1 MECKRGH
8 SRIEQHV
15 PAGACR
21 GIARPNGFE
30 IGDEPGLQA
39 SNSFPGANNLSRD
52 CRKFQPSRAA
62 VSLRDLADRNRVEA
76 SRELKQ
82 GEVGIFP
89 DIFAHPDALLIFMA
103 VGFAAQLVDGAL
115 GMAYG
120 QISSTLLISMGVQ
133 PKLASAGVPAAET
146 FSTTVSAASHV
157 AHRNVDWW
165 LFFQIVVPGVIGG
178 VLGAYVLTEVPA
190 GTAKPIVLAYL
201 TALGLFLF
209 YRGVMH
215 RHTERRPKVIS
226 PLGLVGGFLD
236 AAGGGGWGAIV
247 TSNLLVQGSNPR
259 KTIGTVNTA
268 EFFLTITISATF
280 IAALGWRAFTVYTLG
295 LLIGGV
301 AAAPFGAWIAKRVNP
316 DTLLTFVGALLT
328 LVST

>member
-1 MECKRGH
+1 MET
-8 SRIEQHV
+8 SI
-15 PAGACR
+15 
-21 GIARPNGFE
+21 F
-30 IGDEPGLQA
+30 
-39 SNSFPGANNLSRD
+39 
-52 CRKFQPSRAA
+52 
-62 VSLRDLADRNRVEA
+62 SL
-76 SRELKQ
+76 
-82 GEVGIFP
+82 
-89 DIFAHPDALLIFMA
+89 IFADPAALIPFILI
-103 VGFAAQLVDGAL
+103 GFAAQLVDGAL

-133 PKLASAGVPAAET
+133 PKLASAGVHAAET
-146 FSTTVSAASHV
+146 FTTAVSAASHV

-165 LFFQIVVPGVIGG
+165 LFFKIVVPGVVGG
-178 VLGAYVLTEVPA
+178 ILGAYVLTEVPA

-201 TALGLFLF
+201 TTLGLYLF

-215 RHTERRPKVIS
+215 RHTERQPRVIS

-259 KTIGTVNTA
+259 HTIGTVNTA
-268 EFFLTITISATF
+268 EFFVTVTISATF
-280 IAALGWRAFTVYTLG
+280 LAALGWEAFTTATLG

-301 AAAPFGAWIAKRVNP
+301 AAAPFGAWIAKKVRP

-328 LVST
+328 LTSLFGLYRAIFG